1 MGANPIT
8 NLGTGAA
15 LGAIAGVLVAQ
26 WLADGGYVVSVTA
39 CTTIGGVVGCI
50 LEYREKIGAELRSMF
65 SPPPPTVTLR
75 PGPLA
80 GPVSIAD
87 LPPTPPP
94 PGPAAPAAPAAHLRG
109 WVVCDA
115 CRHVFAVG
123 AGEREVPCPS
133 CRSQVVIG

>member
-1 MGANPIT
+1 MHMGANPIT

-39 CTTIGGVVGCI
+39 CTTIGGVVGCV
-50 LEYREKIGAELRSMF
+50 LEYREKIAAELRSMF
-65 SPPPPTVTLR
+65 SPPPPTVTFRSGSLGR
-75 PGPLA
+75 
-80 GPVSIAD
+80 PVSIAD
-87 LPPTPPP
+87 LPPTPAPP
-94 PGPAAPAAPAAHLRG
+94 APAVHLRG

-123 AGEREVPCPS
+123 AGQREVPCPS
-133 CRSQVVIG
+133 CRSQVLIG